1 MRPTFSE
8 RRFAMRPLLKLV
20 FALTVAFAALYAAP
34 NSAQADA
41 RLDAYRANG
50 VIAERFDGYVEIRDS
65 NAPSE
70 ARALVENVNA
80 KRRALYTQRASE
92 SNVPVAE
99 VGKVFAN
106 KIVETAPPG
115 TYFRQPGGGY
125 VRR

>member
-1 MRPTFSE
+1 MRPF
-8 RRFAMRPLLKLV
+8 LKFFV
-20 FALTVAFAALYAAP
+20 VLTVAFAALCAAP
-34 NSAQADA
+34 GPARADA

-70 ARALVENVNA
+70 ARALVEDVNA
-80 KRRALYTQRASE
+80 RRRALYSQRADE
-92 SNVPVAE
+92 SNVPVEE

-106 KIVETAPPG
+106 KIAESAPSG
-115 TYFRQPGGGY
+115 TYFRRPGGDY

>member
-1 MRPTFSE
+1 
-8 RRFAMRPLLKLV
+8 MRPLLKLV
-20 FALTVAFAALYAAP
+20 FALTVAFAALFAVP
-34 NSAQADA
+34 DPAQAGA
-41 RLDAYRANG
+41 RLDAFRADG

-65 NAPSE
+65 NAPGE
-70 ARALVENVNA
+70 ARSLVADVNA

-106 KIVETAPPG
+106 KIADTAPSG
-115 TYFRQPGGGY
+115 TYFRRPSGDY

>member
-1 MRPTFSE
+1 MRSLP
-8 RRFAMRPLLKLV
+8 KLV

-65 NAPSE
+65 NAPGE
-70 ARALVENVNA
+70 ARGLVADVNA
-80 KRRALYTQRASE
+80 KRRALYNQRASE
-92 SNVPVAE
+92 SNVPVEE

-106 KIVETAPPG
+106 KIVETAPLG
-115 TYFRQPGGGY
+115 TYFRQPSGDY
-125 VRR
+125 ARK

>member
-1 MRPTFSE
+1 MRS
-8 RRFAMRPLLKLV
+8 LLKLIL
-20 FALTVAFAALYAAP
+20 ALTVALAALYAAP
-34 NSAQADA
+34 DPARADA

-70 ARALVENVNA
+70 ARALVSDVNA
-80 KRRALYTQRASE
+80 KRRALYTQRANE

-106 KIVETAPPG
+106 KIAGTAPPG
-115 TYFRQPGGGY
+115 TYFLQPGGGY
-125 VRR
+125 VQN

>member
-1 MRPTFSE
+1 MRPF
-8 RRFAMRPLLKLV
+8 LKFFV
-20 FALTVAFAALYAAP
+20 VLTVAFAALCAAP
-34 NSAQADA
+34 GPARADA

-70 ARALVENVNA
+70 ARAFVEDVNA
-80 KRRALYTQRASE
+80 RRRALYSQRADE
-92 SNVPVAE
+92 SNVPVEE

-115 TYFRQPGGGY
+115 TYFRQPSGDY
-125 VRR
+125 ARK